1 MKLNPI
7 LTQLPPITGGVLKT
21 PVETPKESFGDLLN
35 HQLQKVDQAQINAD
49 ELSQK
54 LVSGMEVELHDVLIA
69 AEEAKLMLEMT
80 MQVRNKV
87 TEAYKE
93 MMNMQL

>member
-7 LTQLPPITGGVLKT
+7 LTQLQPIAGGVLKT
-21 PVETPKESFGDLLN
+21 PVEMPKETFGHLLN
-35 HQLQKVDQAQINAD
+35 HQLQKVDQAQTKAD

-80 MQVRNKV
+80 VQIRNKV
-87 TEAYKE
+87 IEAYKE

>member
-21 PVETPKESFGDLLN
+21 TVETPIESFGNLLN
-35 HQLQKVDQAQINAD
+35 HQLQKVDQAQTKAD

-54 LVSGMEVELHDVLIA
+54 LVSGTEVELHDVLIA

-80 MQVRNKV
+80 VQIRNKV
-87 TEAYKE
+87 IEAYKE